1 MARYLA
7 MVEDRLK
14 NLDKWV
20 VRRVPRKEN
29 VKTNALVEI
38 ATILPIKEAM
48 MLLVY
53 LKATLSI
60 TPEPVCN
67 TNEVNSN

>member
-7 MVEDRLK
+7 MVEERLK